1 MPVTI
6 GAKKK
11 LRQDKK
17 RQRFNLATKKKA
29 KEVVKKFRLQPDK
42 KKLADVY
49 SVLDSLS
56 KKKIYH
62 ANKVARLKSRL
73 SKLLGKKV
81 SKTAQPATSASKSPQ
96 KKTTKKRK
104 A

>member
-1 MPVTI
+1 MPVTT

-17 RQRFNLATKKKA
+17 RTRTNLAAKKKA
-29 KEVVKKFRLQPDK
+29 KAIVKKFRLLPNSK
-42 KKLADVY
+42 NLADVY
-49 SVLDSLS
+49 STLDYLS

-73 SKLLGKKV
+73 SKLLGKKT
-81 SKTAQPATSASKSPQ
+81 KPASTKPMSHKESTRKLTP
-96 KKTTKKRK
+96 KKK
-104 A
+104 

>member
-17 RQRFNLATKKKA
+17 RQKFNLLTKKKA
-29 KEVVKKFRLQPDK
+29 REVIKKYKLQPDK

-49 SVLDSLS
+49 SILDSLS

-73 SKLLGKKV
+73 SKLLGKKTSV
-81 SKTAQPATSASKSPQ
+81 SKPAIKTSTKVKSPRK
-96 KKTTKKRK
+96 KKTVV
-104 A
+104 

>member
-17 RQRFNLATKKKA
+17 RERINLATKKKA
-29 KEVVKKFRLQPDK
+29 KEVVKKFKLQPDK

-73 SKLLGKKV
+73 SKLLGKKPSV
-81 SKTAQPATSASKSPQ
+81 SKPTIKTSTKVKSPRK
-96 KKTTKKRK
+96 KKTVV
-104 A
+104 